1 MGQPICSILQY
12 PKKGSNFSFVKIYIT
27 ANISNGIYSIIV
39 SSSLTARF
47 RKFEELNLEKS
58 SKKLQKEASKVLE
71 YVNTVERGLQCC
83 EILQSLMHPEQTKR
97 TKYLKTAGLK
107 LIRR

>member
-1 MGQPICSILQY
+1 MELPICSILQY
-12 PKKGSNFSFVKIYIT
+12 LKKGPNFSFVKSYIT
-27 ANISNGIYSIIV
+27 VYTFNSIYSIIL

-47 RKFEELNLEKS
+47 RKFEELNLERS
-58 SKKLQKEASKVLE
+58 SKKVQKEASKVLE

-83 EILQSLMHPEQTKR
+83 EILQSVMQPDQTKQ